1 MKYEENIVDLE
12 FTEVKLS
19 ESGNELYFSGLALE
33 TGVWTDSHGTTLY
46 YPIDVI
52 HKSSHLFVGAPVL
65 CMHKTGTVGK
75 IIDVTNSEQGMRI
88 KGVVTH
94 ADTIALV
101 LSEKLRGLSVSMIML
116 INPLK
121 RVLID
126 VITAREISLV
136 DIPACKVCVLDQ
148 SFTLSDKGDIVSED
162 IEHVEQSSDDTEL
175 SSDNEEQSSDE
186 EQTVDMGEQNEGNTL
201 DMEGRSP
208 DEYPTPNCDEYKDD
222 AVKYDECQKFT
233 QSVSL
238 FAKAQNMWQS
248 FLHTVKNTD
257 IKFEETNM
265 AEAKSTEDVKPDVE
279 IENGELSSETTEV
292 EIETEV
298 VIDVE
303 QSAETITDT
312 QEAVITTEVEQ
323 AAESVVDTVNVELTA
338 KLTEVEDTLS
348 TTEAELADT
357 SAKLTDTEI
366 KYASALA
373 ELSIMKAQLK
383 AVEDAKRTVLVES
396 VMKVDPNTDINIISE
411 MSDVQLEA
419 YKETIQRLS
428 KPSVGEVRKSKNTTE
443 GTVELSKP
451 TVNDPKNLTN
461 TVMEFLRTKQ

>member
-1 MKYEENIVDLE
+1 MKYEESIVDLE
-12 FTEVKLS
+12 FLDVELS

-52 HKSSHLFVGAPVL
+52 HKSSHLFIGAPVL
-65 CMHKTGTVGK
+65 CMHKAGTVGK
-75 IIDVTNSEQGMRI
+75 IIDVTNTEQGMRI
-88 KGVVTH
+88 KGVTSH
-94 ADTIALV
+94 AETIALV
-101 LSEKLRGLSVSMIML
+101 LSKKLRGLSVSMIML
-116 INPLK
+116 TNPVK
-121 RVLID
+121 RMLIE

-136 DIPACKVCVLDQ
+136 DNPACKVCVLDQ
-148 SFTLSDKGDIVSED
+148 SFTLDDQGDIVSED
-162 IEHVEQSSDDTEL
+162 IEHVEQSSIED
-175 SSDNEEQSSDE
+175 EQSSNMKGLSPDA
-186 EQTVDMGEQNEGNTL
+186 GNT
-201 DMEGRSP
+201 P
-208 DEYPTPNCDEYKDD
+208 DEYPMPNCDEYKDD

-257 IKFEETNM
+257 IKYEETNM
-265 AEAKSTEDVKPDVE
+265 AEAKPTEDINPEVE

-298 VIDVE
+298 VIEVE
-303 QSAETITDT
+303 QGAETITDADET
-312 QEAVITTEVEQ
+312 VVVTDVEQSTEVVE
-323 AAESVVDTVNVELTA
+323 EVIDTVNVELTA
-338 KLTEVEDTLS
+338 KLTEVEETLS
-348 TTEAELADT
+348 TTEIELADK
-357 SAKLTDTEI
+357 SAKLIDTEI
-366 KYASALA
+366 KYASTLA

-396 VMKVDPNTDINIISE
+396 VMKVDPNTDINVISE

-443 GTVELSKP
+443 KTVELSKT
-451 TVNDPKNLTN
+451 TVENPEDLTN
-461 TVMEFLRTKQ
+461 NVIEFLRTKQ